1 MEESVSASARTDE
14 LNHLPRVLAIDAGGT
29 MTDTFIVDGA
39 GAFVVGKAQTTP
51 EDESIGFMRSS
62 ADALGQW
69 SMAPED
75 GFPEIASAVFSGT
88 AMLNRVLTRGGL
100 KVGLIVTAGQED
112 YLKLERGKQ
121 TYLGFSYGDRLH
133 VNTHYHNEP
142 LVPRSRIY
150 GAHGRID
157 LNGEEVIPL
166 LEEDV
171 REAASALLDHEV
183 EAIVINYLFSYRNP
197 EHERRSMEIVEEVQ
211 GARDGTPVPI
221 FASSQLYPVRGD
233 FPRLNSTLLEAYAAE
248 PSRRTLRNVSDKTK
262 AAGAGFEL
270 RVMAA
275 HGGTISIETNELART
290 LMSGPIG
297 GVVGADFLADQLD
310 IRNMLCT
317 DIGGTSFD
325 IALITDNRFDINN
338 HPDAARMLLSIPQ
351 VSIDTVGAGTGSYVR
366 VDPGSNRPE
375 FGPDSAGA
383 RIGVSWPDG
392 GVQTVT
398 ITDLNLAL
406 GRLNPE
412 NFLGGEIKLDIGR
425 AREEI
430 KRQIADPLGLGIE
443 EAAAGIIELFETSL
457 RNDAVGRI
465 LGKGYAPVDYTLLCY
480 GGGGP
485 LHVAG
490 YTAGVPYDKV
500 LVPAWAAGFSAF
512 GCACADWE
520 YRYDTTIDGAI
531 PPAQEGGAILGTGEI
546 RTAVN
551 KAWEDLEVRLE
562 AEFAKSDVPRSEI
575 HFVHG
580 LRMQYLGQLNDIEV
594 KSELPRLESDEDVAA
609 TVASFEDAYAR
620 VYARSAR
627 SPEFGWGITEAFV
640 VGTSEIEKPM
650 LPVHEETKEIPQPRE
665 TRDVYWDEGFV
676 DTPIHDMDELIPGQ
690 VVDGP
695 AILEASAT
703 TFPVPPG
710 RRVRLNRNNIFEL
723 EEV

>member
-1 MEESVSASARTDE
+1 
-14 LNHLPRVLAIDAGGT
+14 

-51 EDESIGFMRSS
+51 DDESIGFMRSS
-62 ADALGQW
+62 TDALGQW
-69 SMAPED
+69 GMSPEQ
-75 GFPEIASAVFSGT
+75 GFPEIAAAVFSGT

-100 KVGLIVTAGQED
+100 RVGLIVTAGQQD

-121 TYLGFSYGDRLH
+121 TFLGFSYGDRLH

-150 GAHGRID
+150 GVRGRID
-157 LNGEEVIPL
+157 LNGQEVIPL
-166 LEEDV
+166 LEDEV
-171 REAASALLDHEV
+171 REATAALLADDV

-197 EHERRSMEIVEEVQ
+197 SHELRTREIVEEEQ
-211 GARDGTPVPI
+211 RRIDGGTEVPI

-248 PSRRTLRNVSDKTK
+248 PSRRTLRNVSDKTN

-297 GVVGADFLADQLD
+297 GVVGADFLAKQLD
-310 IRNMLCT
+310 VKNMLCT

-383 RIGVSWPDG
+383 RIGVSWPEG
-392 GVQTVT
+392 GVETVT
-398 ITDLNLAL
+398 ITDLNLVL
-406 GRLNPE
+406 GRLNAD
-412 NFLGGEIKLDIGR
+412 NFLGGEIKLDIER
-425 AREEI
+425 ARAEI

-443 EAAAGIIELFETSL
+443 AAAAGIIELFESSL

-531 PPAQEGGAILGTGEI
+531 PPAGEGGSIEDTVEI
-546 RTAVN
+546 REAVN
-551 KAWEDLEVRLE
+551 RAWGELEGRLE
-562 AEFAKSDVPRSEI
+562 AEFAKSNVDSSNI
-575 HFVHG
+575 TFVHG

-594 KSELPRLESDEDVAA
+594 KSDLKRLESDADVAA
-609 TVASFEDAYAR
+609 TVDLFEEAYAR

-640 VGTSEIEKPM
+640 VGTSEIEKPV
-650 LPVHEETKEIPQPRE
+650 LPSHDEISAPAEPRE
-665 TRDVYWDEGFV
+665 TRPVYWVDGFV
-676 DTPIHDMDELIPGQ
+676 ETPIHEMEDIKPGQ
-690 VVDGP
+690 VIDGP
-695 AILEASAT
+695 AILEAPAT
-703 TFPVPPG
+703 TFPVPPD

>member
-1 MEESVSASARTDE
+1 
-14 LNHLPRVLAIDAGGT
+14 
-29 MTDTFIVDGA
+29 MTDTFIVDGG

-51 EDESIGFMRSS
+51 ADESIGFMRSS
-62 ADALGQW
+62 TDALQQW
-69 SMAPED
+69 AMTPEQ
-75 GFPEIASAVFSGT
+75 GFPQIAAAVFSGT

-100 KVGLIVTAGQED
+100 KVGLVVTAGQED

-121 TYLGFSYGDRLH
+121 TFLGFSYGDRLH

-142 LVPRSRIY
+142 LVPRDRIH
-150 GAHGRID
+150 GVRGRID

-166 LEEDV
+166 REQEV
-171 REAASALLDHEV
+171 RDAAAALIADEV
-183 EAIVINYLFSYRNP
+183 EAIVISYLFSYRNTA
-197 EHERRSMEIVEEVQ
+197 HELRTREIVEEEQ
-211 GARDGTPVPI
+211 EKLSPENRVPI
-221 FASSQLYPVRGD
+221 FASSELYPVRGD

-248 PSRRTLRNVSDKTK
+248 PSRRTLRNVRDKTK
-262 AAGAGFEL
+262 TAGAGFEL

-297 GVVGADFLADQLD
+297 GVVGADFLARELGIQ
-310 IRNMLCT
+310 NMLCT

-383 RIGVSWPDG
+383 RIGVSWPEG
-392 GVQTVT
+392 GVKTVT
-398 ITDLNLAL
+398 ITDLNLIL
-406 GRLNPE
+406 GRLNAD
-412 NFLGGEIKLDIGR
+412 NFLGGEITLDVER
-425 AREEI
+425 ARAEI
-430 KRQIADPLGLGIE
+430 DRQIASPLGLGVE
-443 EAAAGIIELFETSL
+443 RAAAGIIELFESSL

-465 LGKGYAPVDYTLLCY
+465 LGKGYAPVDYALLCY

-490 YTAGVPYDKV
+490 YTAGVPYNKV
-500 LVPAWAAGFSAF
+500 LIPAWAAGFSAF

-520 YRYDTTIDGAI
+520 YRYDRTIDGMI
-531 PPAQEGGAILGTGEI
+531 PPADDRGTFPDTADI

-551 KAWEDLEVRLE
+551 QAWAELERKLE
-562 AEFAKSDVPRSEI
+562 AEFAKSGVTRADI
-575 HFVHG
+575 KFQHG

-594 KSELPRLESDEDVAA
+594 KSALPRLESPEDVAA
-609 TVASFEDAYAR
+609 AVQSFEDAYAR

-640 VGTSEIEKPM
+640 VGTSEIEKPV
-650 LPVHEETKEIPQPRE
+650 LPVHPETTSPATATA
-665 TRDVYWDEGFV
+665 TRDVFWTDGYVE
-676 DTPIHDMDELIPGQ
+676 TPIFEMDDLKAGQ
-690 VVDGP
+690 AIVGP
-695 AILEASAT
+695 AVMEAPAT
-703 TFPVPPG
+703 TFPIPPG
-710 RRVRLNRNNIFEL
+710 RRAVLNHHNIFEL